1 MSARPTDR
9 RAAAVD
15 ALQSRLGH
23 VFADASLLDLALT
36 HASTGA
42 GTARR
47 PANNERL
54 EFLGDRVLGL
64 AIAQALF
71 ESEPDAA
78 EGGLTKRFA
87 SLVSRG
93 ACARVARAVRIG
105 DALRLDGGESKR
117 GARDHDT
124 ILADACEA
132 VIAALHLELGFEPTA
147 RIVRRL
153 WAPLL
158 AERMDPAA
166 LNPKSALQEWAA
178 SASRRPPA
186 YRLVSRT
193 GPDHNPVFVVEVSVE
208 GEASVQGEGGSLQ
221 AAQKA
226 AALAM
231 LERRSAAS

>member
-1 MSARPTDR
+1 MDR
-9 RAAAVD
+9 RTAAMD

-23 VFADASLLDLALT
+23 VFADRSLLDLALT
-36 HASTGA
+36 HASAGGGA
-42 GTARR
+42 ASR
-47 PANNERL
+47 PSNNERL

-64 AIAQALF
+64 AIAHALL
-71 ESEPDAA
+71 ESEPDAPA
-78 EGGLTKRFA
+78 GDLAKRFA
-87 SLVSRG
+87 SLVSRD
-93 ACARVARAVRIG
+93 ACARVARGLSLG
-105 DALRLDGGESKR
+105 DALRLAGGETRR

-132 VIAALHLELGFEPTA
+132 VIAALHLELGFEATA
-147 RIVRRL
+147 QIVCRL

-158 AERMDPAA
+158 AERLDPAT

-178 SASRRPPA
+178 AAGRPPPA

-193 GPDHNPVFVVEVSVE
+193 GPDHNPTFVVEVSVK
-208 GEASVQGEGGSLQ
+208 GEAAVEGGGGSLQ

-231 LERRSAAS
+231 LESRRAAS

>member
-1 MSARPTDR
+1 MDR
-9 RAAAVD
+9 RAAAMDV
-15 ALQSRLGH
+15 LQSRLGH
-23 VFADASLLDLALT
+23 VFLDRSLLDLALT
-36 HASTGA
+36 HASAGGGA
-42 GTARR
+42 AGR

-64 AIAQALF
+64 AIAQALL
-71 ESEPDAA
+71 ESESDAA
-78 EGGLTKRFA
+78 AGDLAKRFA
-87 SLVSRG
+87 NLVSG
-93 ACARVARAVRIG
+93 DACARVARGLGLG
-105 DALRLDGGESKR
+105 DALRLAGGETRR
-117 GARDHDT
+117 GGRDHDT

-147 RIVRRL
+147 QIVRRL

-158 AERMDPAA
+158 AERLDPAA

-178 SASRRPPA
+178 AAGRPPPA

-193 GPDHNPVFVVEVSVE
+193 GPDHNPTFVVEVSVK
-208 GEASVQGEGGSLQ
+208 GEAAVEGEGGSMQ

-231 LERRSAAS
+231 LERRRAAS